1 MKYNWEVERSL
12 LGGLMLDAS
21 QLAEVREAVRAEDF
35 HNPRHGALFTLLI
48 EVVERTGNCDV
59 ISVMDEVGRRDA
71 FEDYGGAAYISG
83 LPNACPSVENIESYA
98 ARVREHATRRNL
110 VVVAEAIIG
119 SVRAG
124 EKDLPTLLDDA
135 QREVFALSQLSGK
148 SEWHALSEV
157 IDKQFMVIQERSRN
171 PGDVTG
177 ITTGFVDLDKKLAGF
192 NRSDLIILAARPAMG
207 KTALALNMA
216 VAAADKSGVA
226 VGIFTLEMSRQQL
239 ATRMLC
245 AEAMVDASK
254 VRTGHL
260 DPVDDWR
267 KLSRAAEKLSDLPI
281 EIDDAGGLTISSL
294 RSKARRLKAKRPE
307 LGLLIIDYLQLMEGQ
322 GGAKESREN
331 AVSGISRGLKLLA
344 KELDIPIVALSQLNR
359 TLENRPNKRPQPSDL
374 RESGSIEQDAD
385 IILFIY
391 RDEVYHEDS
400 PKKGLAEV
408 IVAKNR
414 SGAIGD
420 VTLTFD
426 GRWTLFRNYAGPTDS
441 GYV

>member
-21 QLAEVREAVRAEDF
+21 QLAEVREAVRPEDF

-71 FEDYGGAAYISG
+71 FEEFGGAAYITG

-110 VVVAEAIIG
+110 VAAAEAIIG
-119 SVRAG
+119 DVKTG

-135 QREVFALSQLSGK
+135 ERGVFALSELSGK
-148 SEWHALSEV
+148 SEWHPLSEI
-157 IDKQFMVIQERSRN
+157 IDEQIVTIQERQKN

-216 VAAADKSGVA
+216 VAAAEKSGVA

-245 AEAMVDASK
+245 AEAMVDASR

-260 DPVDDWR
+260 DVHEDWR
-267 KLSRAAEKLSDLPI
+267 KLTRAAEKLADLPI
-281 EIDDAGGLTISSL
+281 EIDDSGGLTISSL
-294 RSKARRLKAKRPE
+294 RSKARRLRAKRPD
-307 LGLLIIDYLQLMEGQ
+307 LGLIIIDYLQLMQGQ
-322 GGAKESREN
+322 GGPKESREN

-344 KELDIPIVALSQLNR
+344 KELDIPVVALSQLNR

-414 SGAIGD
+414 AGAIGD

-426 GRWTLFRNYAGPTDS
+426 GRWTLFRNYAGITES